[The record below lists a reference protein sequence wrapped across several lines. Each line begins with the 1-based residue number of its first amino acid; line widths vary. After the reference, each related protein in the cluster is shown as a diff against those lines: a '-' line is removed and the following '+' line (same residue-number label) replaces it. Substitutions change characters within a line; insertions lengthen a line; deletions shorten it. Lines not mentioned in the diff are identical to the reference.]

1 MAMLLAPPVNRNAHR
16 EALQAVRATG
26 VPFLVGGAYALEHY
40 MDHVRSTKD
49 LDVHVHQ
56 QDCDALLSAL
66 ERFGFRVERTFP
78 HWLAKAFWR
87 SEFIDIIFNSGNGLC
102 PVDDEWF
109 TRAEPGVALGLPV
122 AVCPVEE
129 LIWSKAFVQERERY
143 DGADVAHLL
152 RARARSLD
160 WPRLLQRFGPHW
172 RVLLGHLV
180 LFGFV
185 YPGEGDAL
193 PPWVLPELLDRLR
206 VDAERSPHTRVCQ
219 GTLLS
224 REQYL
229 VDVTD
234 WGYRDARRW
243 PSGPLSPEAVQAWT
257 EAARADGDDR
267 RERSASGGSRR
278 RAASLRILSRGQRQ
292 RVRNPGPP
300 RRRWEGP
307 RGAPGAP
314 RL

>member
-1 MAMLLAPPVNRNAHR
+1 MLLAPPVNRNAHR

-143 DGADVAHLL
+143 
-152 RARARSLD
+152 
-160 WPRLLQRFGPHW
+160 
-172 RVLLGHLV
+172 
-180 LFGFV
+180 
-185 YPGEGDAL
+185 
-193 PPWVLPELLDRLR
+193 
-206 VDAERSPHTRVCQ
+206 
-219 GTLLS
+219 
-224 REQYL
+224 
-229 VDVTD
+229 
-234 WGYRDARRW
+234 
-243 PSGPLSPEAVQAWT
+243 
-257 EAARADGDDR
+257 
-267 RERSASGGSRR
+267 
-278 RAASLRILSRGQRQ
+278 
-292 RVRNPGPP
+292 
-300 RRRWEGP
+300 
-307 RGAPGAP
+307 
-314 RL
+314 